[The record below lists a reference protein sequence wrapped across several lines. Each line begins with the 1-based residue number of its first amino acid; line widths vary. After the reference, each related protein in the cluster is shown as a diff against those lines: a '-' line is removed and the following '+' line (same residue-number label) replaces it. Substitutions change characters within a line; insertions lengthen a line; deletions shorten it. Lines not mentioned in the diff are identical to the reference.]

1 MEDGRWQMA
10 DGRWS
15 REAGA
20 NGKSGPGMCG
30 RGFAQAA
37 QTFMD
42 SLAKYAGKGLLAG
55 ASFRVFGVFRGYA
68 QGE

>member
-1 MEDGRWQMA
+1 MA
-10 DGRWS
+10 NP
-15 REAGA
+15 AQ
-20 NGKSGPGMCG
+20 MCG